1 MAAKQ
6 LIDFSDIIE
15 AVREELG
22 VQSSDTVKM
31 NRIRRDINLI
41 YLDEVV
47 PASRWKWLEGNTTI
61 KVPAYYSGGT
71 VAVTLGS
78 GTITISD
85 SPDASL
91 GSFVGY
97 NFSAE
102 GDAEIYEITAHT
114 AGSTTITTAP
124 VYNGTTSATKSF
136 KVWKDKFGLPV
147 DCRETVEVG
156 HAFLRQPMEGR
167 GRQEFSKIRRRGPKI
182 EGRPQWYYTG
192 DFEGANEATRY
203 RQIDFFP
210 AISPSITNINIDY
223 VREVS
228 ALELD
233 GDEPVIP
240 SEDRIILLYGAL
252 ARMWMKERNPEAAA
266 YNQSLYDRKLFRML
280 GRTEDTIDKPQFKPD
295 SIYVSSKRGPRA
307 GRHSASQLLI
317 SGSSGGGSNNVTY
330 VAGITIAG
338 GTVTSAITV
347 SPGVTIDGRD
357 ISADGVILDAHLVDA
372 SDAHDASAISY
383 INSSSGL
390 TATEI
395 QAAIDELDAATDAH
409 LADTVDAHDATAI
422 SYSNATSSLVAT
434 DAQAAIDEVEARL
447 DTAQSNITANA
458 SGLSDHL
465 ADTADAH
472 DATAIS
478 YSNAT
483 SSLVATDAQAAIDEV
498 EARLDTA
505 QSNITANASGL
516 SDHLADTVDAH
527 DATAVS
533 YSNATSGLA
542 ATNTQT
548 AIDEVEAR
556 VDTSLQTSGVLQGAI
571 ATDAASTGSAQ
582 TLSTPTTA
590 IVRLTNGSLA
600 SITGVTAPSVAQ
612 FFILSNAQASDMDVL
627 NETGTSANQVVTGT
641 GLGLTVKV
649 GASIWLYYDLTSS
662 KWRIVGGSGGG
673 GVVATGTSAAP
684 SEIAVSG
691 ITATVGTDEDLYV
704 DTASGEIN
712 VTANPQIS
720 AGTVEGQTLRVIGT
734 SDVNYVVLETGN
746 GLSLNGPWFSYNGS
760 VLTLRWDNTATLW
773 VEVARSQ

>member
-114 AGSTTITTAP
+114 AGSKTITAAP

-330 VAGITIAG
+330 VTGITIAG

-422 SYSNATSSLVAT
+422 SYSNATSGLTAT
-434 DAQAAIDEVEARL
+434 NAQAAIDEVEARL
-447 DTAQSNITANA
+447 DTAQSDITTNA
-458 SGLSDHL
+458 SGLS
-465 ADTADAH
+465 
-472 DATAIS
+472 
-478 YSNAT
+478 N
-483 SSLVATDAQAAIDEV
+483 
-498 EARLDTA
+498 
-505 QSNITANASGL
+505 
-516 SDHLADTVDAH
+516 HLADTVDAH

-533 YSNATSGLA
+533 YSNATSGLT
-542 ATNTQT
+542 ATNAQA

-641 GLGLTVKV
+641 GLDLTVKV

-662 KWRIVGGSGGG
+662 KWRIIGGSGGG

-684 SEIAVSG
+684 SEIALSG

-746 GLSLNGPWFSYNGS
+746 GLSLNGPWSSYNAS
-760 VLTLRWDNTATLW
+760 VLTLRWDKAATLW

>member
-465 ADTADAH
+465 ADT
-472 DATAIS
+472 
-478 YSNAT
+478 
-483 SSLVATDAQAAIDEV
+483 
-498 EARLDTA
+498 
-505 QSNITANASGL
+505 
-516 SDHLADTVDAH
+516 VDAH